1 MRVRDIMK
9 KRWVRVLLILVT
21 IPLVMITA
29 CTGIVTYVFYC
40 NFPDWSGFSPEIS
53 LPHAVA
59 LVPTET
65 SHVRPRWTP
74 DGSRVVFSTFYV
86 DAGSGAYVA
95 ASDGSVLSSIEGVSP
110 STGWLSDRRMPR
122 SAYLSSDGSLVAY
135 LVGDSA
141 GDRIET
147 STLDGSDRREI
158 IVDDV
163 HVRGAS
169 LVWSP
174 EDSSLAFLRDIDR
187 SISIIGCPDIR
198 WRDERVYGIYA
209 VGAGDAAGPDIREIV
224 SWKHLRGAG
233 HVEVMDDIDGL
244 SWSPDGR
251 FLAFVGEHYMTD
263 EGGYTEPGS
272 GRSVLYTV
280 RADGSDL
287 RELFTVLGRGTIVE
301 SLAWSPDSRRIAFMA
316 YGDDPSA
323 DPSAGRFG
331 DDPST
336 DLYLYTI
343 DHEGFDLREVAAV
356 NPLLDE
362 SHPEI
367 RYPGSIDWSP
377 DGSRIL
383 FSLLPFESGASFS
396 NPWSVFSVGTLYV
409 VDADGAGIHNIG
421 QGSYASWSP
430 DGSMIANL
438 APYGSDVVLSTMS
451 PDGTDVRVLVRVRD
465 DGFLAAAGSDQR
477 PSATVAS
484 CSAGVVVADPD
495 ANPGL
500 VRDCE
505 ALVKMVDRIAVVGLN
520 WSADTP
526 ISEWTGV
533 LSDVPV
539 GRGDDSDSGTV
550 SSPARVRE
558 LSLSRLIRGDLF
570 PDAVMELTGLRVL
583 DLSVNGLYGE
593 LPSEL
598 GGLSELR
605 VLRLDNNGLRGPI
618 PAELGKLRM
627 LEELGLSENPLGGS
641 IPAELGN
648 LSSLRELHLSG
659 NYLSGSIPAEL
670 GNLSSLRELYL
681 GRNNLSGPI
690 PSELGNLS
698 ALNVL
703 ELRGLRGL
711 TGCIPAALADRLFA
725 SDGLLMGRTESS
737 GWLPKCGE

>member
-9 KRWVRVLLILVT
+9 KRWVRVLLILLT
-21 IPLVMITA
+21 LPLVMITA

-40 NFPDWSGFSPEIS
+40 NFPDWRGDIP
-53 LPHAVA
+53 PPPPVA
-59 LVPTET
+59 RAPTET

-74 DGSRVVFSTFYV
+74 DGSQVVFSMFYL

-110 STGWLSDRRMPR
+110 SAGWLYDTRSPR
-122 SAYLSSDGSLVAY
+122 SAYLSSDGSRVAH
-135 LVGDSA
+135 LAGDLA

-174 EDSSLAFLRDIDR
+174 DDSSLAFLRDIDR
-187 SISIIGCPDIR
+187 SISIIGCPDLR

-209 VGAGDAAGPDIREIV
+209 VGAGDVAGPDIREIV
-224 SWKHLRGAG
+224 SWKHRRGAG

-263 EGGYTEPGS
+263 EEGSREPGS

-287 RELFTVLGRGTIVE
+287 RELFTVLGRGTITD

-323 DPSAGRFG
+323 DPSVGRFG
-331 DDPST
+331 DPST
-336 DLYLYTI
+336 DIYLYTI

-383 FSLLPFESGASFS
+383 FSLLPFDSGDSFS
-396 NPWSVFSVGTLYV
+396 NPWVFSTVGTLHV
-409 VDADGAGIHNIG
+409 VDADGAGVHNIG

-430 DGSMIANL
+430 DGSKIANL

-465 DGFLAAAGSDQR
+465 DGFLAAVGSDQR
-477 PSATVAS
+477 PSVTVAS

-495 ANPGL
+495 ANTGL

-505 ALVKMVDRIAVVGLN
+505 ALVKMVDRLAVVGLN

-526 ISEWTGV
+526 ISEWVGV
-533 LSDVPV
+533 LL
-539 GRGDDSDSGTV
+539 DSPAGFMDGPNTGTG
-550 SSPARVRE
+550 SSPVRVRG
-558 LSLSRLIRGDLF
+558 LSLSGLILGYPF
-570 PDAVMELTGLRVL
+570 PDAVTELTGLRLL
-583 DLSVNGLYGE
+583 DLSGNKLSGD

-598 GGLSELR
+598 GYLSELR
-605 VLRLDNNGLRGPI
+605 VLRLHGNELRGPI
-618 PAELGKLRM
+618 PSELGNLRM
-627 LEELGLSENPLGGS
+627 LEELDLRENPLGGS

-648 LSSLRELHLSG
+648 LSSLRELHLRG

-670 GNLSSLRELYL
+670 GNLSSLEELYL
-681 GRNNLSGPI
+681 GRNDLSGPI

-698 ALNVL
+698 ALIVL
-703 ELRGLRGL
+703 ELGRPRGL
-711 TGCIPAALADRLFA
+711 TGCIPAVLADRLG
-725 SDGLLMGRTESS
+725 SDGLLMGNYAAE
-737 GWLPKCGE
+737 WLPKCGE